1 LTHCFIHFCHF
12 FFLLLFLSHL
22 LCVFCPGR
30 PLSNGRLNGS
40 GFDHGAIGGSVSTP
54 GEEMAA
60 MMMMMGSQGGGLID
74 VKEIIRKV
82 LQKAASDFH
91 ELTEL

>member
-1 LTHCFIHFCHF
+1 
-12 FFLLLFLSHL
+12 
-22 LCVFCPGR
+22 
-30 PLSNGRLNGS
+30 LNGS
-40 GFDHGAIGGSVSTP
+40 GFGHGAIGGGGGGGSVSTP

-60 MMMMMGSQGGGLID
+60 MMMLGSQGGGLID